1 MNLLLDDINELVKN
15 RIKIDFNTDFRISI
29 MFELLMQDP
38 KYSIKSKTYQTLK
51 LFYPNLEQVT
61 DLEKALNNIIWFYSC
76 DNKNKTSQNN
86 ENRKEKQIY
95 SYEFDNELI
104 YSAFKN
110 QYNIDLEEIE
120 YLHWWKF
127 KAMFNGLKS
136 DNRIVEI
143 MGYRAMDLSKIKD
156 EEERKRYKKLQR
168 IYALPDMRTQEQKE
182 SDFACAFLSV
192 ITNKKE

>member
-1 MNLLLDDINELVKN
+1 MNLLLDDIDELVKN
-15 RIKIDFNTDFRISI
+15 RVKIDFDTNFRTAIT
-29 MFELLMQDP
+29 FELLMQNP
-38 KYSIKSKTYQTLK
+38 KYSIQAKTYQTLK
-51 LFYPNLEQVT
+51 LFYPKMEQIT
-61 DLEKALNNIIWFYSC
+61 DLEKALDDIVWFYSC
-76 DNKNKTSQNN
+76 AKENKNETSQ
-86 ENRKEKQIY
+86 ETNRKERQIY

-156 EEERKRYKKLQR
+156 KEERKRCRKLQKL
-168 IYALPDMRTQEQKE
+168 YALPDMRTQEQKE
-182 SDFACAFLSV
+182 SDFACAFL
-192 ITNKKE
+192 

>member
-1 MNLLLDDINELVKN
+1 MNLLLDDIDELVKN
-15 RIKIDFNTDFRISI
+15 KIKTEFNTDFRTVIT
-29 MFELLMQDP
+29 FELLMQNP
-38 KYSIKSKTYQTLK
+38 KYSIQAKTYQTLK
-51 LFYPNLEQVT
+51 LFYPKLEQVT
-61 DLEKALNNIIWFYSC
+61 DLEKALDNIIWFYGC

-86 ENRKEKQIY
+86 ENKKEKQIY

-110 QYNIDLEEIE
+110 QYNLDLEEIE
-120 YLHWWKF
+120 CLHWWKF

-156 EEERKRYKKLQR
+156 KEERKRYRKLQKL
-168 IYALPDMRTQEQKE
+168 YALPDMRTQEQKE
-182 SDFACAFLSV
+182 SDFARAFL
-192 ITNKKE
+192 

>member
-1 MNLLLDDINELVKN
+1 MNLLLDDIDELVKN
-15 RIKIDFNTDFRISI
+15 KIKTEFNTDFRTVIT
-29 MFELLMQDP
+29 FELLMQNP
-38 KYSIKSKTYQTLK
+38 KYSIQAKTYQTLK
-51 LFYPNLEQVT
+51 LFYPNLEQIT
-61 DLEKALNNIIWFYSC
+61 DLEKALDDIIWFYGC

-86 ENRKEKQIY
+86 ENKKEKQIY

-110 QYNIDLEEIE
+110 QYNLDLEEIE

-156 EEERKRYKKLQR
+156 KEERKRYRKLQKL
-168 IYALPDMRTQEQKE
+168 YALPDMRTQEQKE
-182 SDFACAFLSV
+182 SDFARAFL
-192 ITNKKE
+192 

>member
-1 MNLLLDDINELVKN
+1 MNLLLDDINELVKR
-15 RIKIDFNTDFRISI
+15 RIKTDFNTDFRTAIT
-29 MFELLMQDP
+29 FELLMQNP
-38 KYSIKSKTYQTLK
+38 KYSIQAKTYQTLK
-51 LFYPNLEQVT
+51 LFYPHLEQIT
-61 DLEKALNNIIWFYSC
+61 DLEEALNNIIWFYGC

-86 ENRKEKQIY
+86 ENRKEEQIY

-156 EEERKRYKKLQR
+156 KEERKRYRKLQR

-182 SDFACAFLSV
+182 SDFACAFL
-192 ITNKKE
+192 

>member
-1 MNLLLDDINELVKN
+1 MNLLLDDIEELVKN
-15 RIKIDFNTDFRISI
+15 KIKTDFNTDFRTAIT
-29 MFELLMQDP
+29 FELLMQNP
-38 KYSIKSKTYQTLK
+38 KYSVQAKTYQTLK
-51 LFYPNLEQVT
+51 LFYPHLEQVT

-86 ENRKEKQIY
+86 ENKREKQIY

-156 EEERKRYKKLQR
+156 KEERKRYRKLQR

-182 SDFACAFLSV
+182 SDFACAFL
-192 ITNKKE
+192 

>member
-1 MNLLLDDINELVKN
+1 MNLLLDDINILVKN
-15 RIKIDFNTDFRISI
+15 KIKVEFNTDFRTAIT
-29 MFELLMQDP
+29 FELLMQNP
-38 KYSIKSKTYQTLK
+38 KYSEQVKTYQSLR
-51 LFYPNLEQVT
+51 LFYPNLEEIT
-61 DLEKALNNIIWFYSC
+61 DLEEALSNILWFYGC
-76 DNKNKTSQNN
+76 DNKIKTSQNY
-86 ENRKEKQIY
+86 ESRKEKQIY

-104 YSAFKN
+104 FSAFKN

-136 DNRIVEI
+136 DNKIVEI

-156 EEERKRYKKLQR
+156 KEERKRYRSLQK

-182 SDFACAFLSV
+182 SDFACAFL
-192 ITNKKE
+192 